1 MPMPIFT
8 RGHAVRTVNE
18 WRGLA
23 RHYRVRSWQG
33 AMRAFAMEHGKAI
46 AILANDGALFFE
58 RSPMRSNGQQ
68 SLIRHEL
75 SADSVAW
82 HDGAPRHD

>member
-23 RHYRVRSWQG
+23 RYYRARSWQG

-46 AILANDGALFFE
+46 ARLANDDALFFE

-68 SLIRHEL
+68 GLIRHEL
-75 SADSVAW
+75 GADSVVW
-82 HDGAPRHD
+82 HNGDYRHV